1 MKSKAL
7 LGLGAVVI
15 GGGLV
20 VGFTHVDALSEA
32 KAEKQSEV
40 KVNAPTKEEINE
52 IIKDYPKNTPLK
64 PEMSDKVTKYLETV
78 EKNEEPS
85 FETMKNNP
93 TVTAAV
99 FAYQQE
105 DEALQKKIRFNLPSS
120 SLLHYNTF
128 EKGFYPQDLLNQSVE
143 RDIPILESVKS
154 MSENVALNGLID
166 ETIEGIT
173 EARTNRDAEGYFKA
187 WAKLNALNDIIGDL
201 SRPKE
206 WKDVSTKGDLTHPDF
221 PTNAKDYISSK
232 LRLWNKEADEKLM
245 QAGYPPEYYYAI
257 ESYGI
262 LTVVGDHIKVEGA
275 DLEKD
280 FHKLRMLAAV
290 IQIEQDK
297 RSNHVK
303 IDKAKMHKQPP
314 SKTVKKWKPASE
326 RYHQAVKYMKQLL
339 NDINVVVN
347 KTGQPFGV
355 SEHLD
360 GDKVDELD
368 SFLKVD
374 EANIKEMLKYW

>member
-7 LGLGAVVI
+7 LVLGAVVV
-15 GGGLV
+15 GGSLV
-20 VGFTHVDALSEA
+20 VGFTHVDAPSEA
-32 KAEKQSEV
+32 KAETPSEV
-40 KVNAPTKEEINE
+40 KVSAPTQEEINE
-52 IIKDYPKNTPLK
+52 MIEDYPKNTPLTQ
-64 PEMSDKVTKYLETV
+64 EMSNKVRKYLETV

-85 FETMKNNP
+85 FESMKNNP

-99 FAYQQE
+99 LAYQQE

-120 SLLHYNTF
+120 ELLHYTTF
-128 EKGFYPQDLLNQSVE
+128 EKGFYPQDLLDQSVE
-143 RDIPILESVKS
+143 RDIPILTSVKS
-154 MSENVALNGLID
+154 MSDNVAFNGLID

-173 EARTNRDAEGYFKA
+173 EARANGDAEGYFNS
-187 WAKLNALNDIIGDL
+187 WAKLDVFRDIIGEL

-206 WKDVSTKGDLTHPDF
+206 WKDVSTKGDLTKPDF
-221 PTNAKDYISSK
+221 PLNVKEYIPNTLK
-232 LRLWNKEADEKLM
+232 HWNGEPDEKLM
-245 QAGYPPEYYYAI
+245 QVGYPPEYDYYMKA
-257 ESYGI
+257 YGI
-262 LTVVGDHIKVEGA
+262 LAVVGDHIRVEGV

-290 IQIEQDK
+290 IQIEHDNRVK
-297 RSNHVK
+297 HIK
-303 IDKAKMHKQPP
+303 IDPTKTDKQPP
-314 SKTVKKWKPASE
+314 SEVVKNWKPASK
-326 RYHQAVKYMKQLL
+326 RYHQAVEYMEQLL

-347 KTGQPFGV
+347 RTGQPFGV

-374 EANIKEMLKYW
+374 EANIKEMLKYL